1 MEGEAKM
8 QQPICKTYHN
18 GYKEW
23 WLDGKIHRTD
33 GPAREWVNGTKSWY
47 LNGKIHR
54 TDGPA
59 VEGADGDKRWYLD
72 GKAVSWQQVY
82 RQAKEEHRLSILI
95 AALTNP

>member
-18 GYKEW
+18 GRKEW
-23 WLDGKIHRTD
+23 TLNGKYHRTD
-33 GPAREWVNGTKSWY
+33 GPAIEGDDGYKAWW
-47 LNGKIHR
+47 LNGNRHR